1 MATGI
6 VGAIVFAVVVL
17 AVRQVVR
24 DHLGG
29 KGGCNCGGSCAGCP
43 GSAYCHPP
51 KKAEKQN

>member
-17 AVRQVVR
+17 AVRQVIR

-29 KGGCNCGGSCAGCP
+29 KGGCSCAGCP